1 MPEPFLIV
9 RNVCKR
15 FPGILALD
23 SVNLEIVPGEIHA
36 LLGEN
41 GSGKSTL
48 AKIISGIYVPDS
60 GEIFVDGVKRY
71 IASPEI
77 AMELG
82 IYYASQSPLLVD
94 NMTVAENVALTLK
107 DLGPLSRVSRIE
119 ELIRRWSSSI
129 GMRLDPKSEV
139 SRLSYTQKQL
149 LEIFKAIVSNA
160 RLLILDEV
168 TTLLPRAEK
177 EIIYSYIKRLKSEG
191 RSVMLITHKIV
202 EAVEIADRLTVL
214 KGGRKIATLDNKGV
228 KPSADEIRKMMFG
241 ENSIE
246 VKPALNIDKD
256 KKWSEIVLELSGA
269 VIPSDHRGQMIE
281 IDKLRVYRG
290 EIVGVA
296 GIAGNG
302 QKELVEA
309 LAGLRRISRGKY
321 KLLGIDVTNKGAKRV
336 RSLGVSIVIEMPLYY
351 SMGGEA
357 SIEENI
363 ALGKRFSHYKIS
375 WNSLRKEVVTIIKNF
390 RIAASSSRTPVNLLS
405 GGNVMKVHL
414 AKELSIARNLLI
426 AYNPTRALDEATARF
441 VRDIIRNLAH
451 NSGVAVLLVSEDLD
465 EVLELSDKIVV
476 LNAGKVVGEFTR
488 DIVERSKIEELM
500 VMH

>member
-1 MPEPFLIV
+1 MPEPFLSIK
-9 RNVCKR
+9 NVCKR

-23 SVNLEIVPGEIHA
+23 SVDLEIMPGEIHA

-48 AKIISGIYVPDS
+48 AKIIAGIYVPDS
-60 GEIFVDGVKRY
+60 GEIFVEGVKRN

-77 AMELG
+77 AMGLG
-82 IYYASQSPLLVD
+82 IYYVSQSPLLVD
-94 NMTVAENVALTLK
+94 DMTVAENVALALK
-107 DLGPLSRVSRIE
+107 DLGPLSRVRKIE
-119 ELIRRWSSSI
+119 ELVRRWSSSVGI
-129 GMRLDPKSEV
+129 HLDPKSEV

-168 TTLLPRAEK
+168 TTLLPRSEK

-191 RSVMLITHKIV
+191 RSVVLITHRIV

-214 KGGRKIATLDNKGV
+214 KGGRKIATLDNMGV

-241 ENSIE
+241 ENSVE
-246 VKPALNIDKD
+246 VKPALSMDRDKEL
-256 KKWSEIVLELSGA
+256 SEVVLELSGA
-269 VIPSDHRGQMIE
+269 VIPSDHRGQVVE

-290 EIVGVA
+290 EIIGVA

-309 LAGLRRISRGKY
+309 LAGLRRISRGRY
-321 KLLGIDVTNKGAKRV
+321 KLLGIDVTNKGTKRV
-336 RSLGVSIVIEMPLYY
+336 RSLGVGIVTEMPLYY

-357 SIEENI
+357 SIEENM
-363 ALGKRFSHYKIS
+363 ALGRRFSYHKIS
-375 WNSLRKEVVTIIKNF
+375 WDSLRKEVVAIIKGF
-390 RIAASSSRTPVNLLS
+390 RIATSSPRTPVNLLS
-405 GGNVMKVHL
+405 GGNLMKVHL
-414 AKELSIARNLLI
+414 AKELSITRNLLI

-441 VRDIIRNLAH
+441 VRGIIRNLAH

-476 LNAGKVVGEFTR
+476 LNAGRVVGEFTR
-488 DIVERSKIEELM
+488 DIAERSKIEELM